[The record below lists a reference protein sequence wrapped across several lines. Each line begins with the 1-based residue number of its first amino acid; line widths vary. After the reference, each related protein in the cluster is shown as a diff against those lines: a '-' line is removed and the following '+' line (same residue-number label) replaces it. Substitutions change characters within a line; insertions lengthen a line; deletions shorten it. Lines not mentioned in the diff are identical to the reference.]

1 MPRNDVST
9 PPEGFCIGVM
19 AFLSSVEEVPSFVRE
34 LQESLRSS
42 WAPGANLRLLVL
54 LPSPVTTEHLSNPSL
69 SSIYLASVL
78 YLVGRDD
85 RVSLHRVHPFTG
97 VVLQIIPA
105 DTDLFPSPLQVEQF
119 NLEKGKTSKHLT
131 LIEFRMQWVGLSL
144 QSPSPSLL
152 SRRTQRRR
160 MGTSDLKTVLTF
172 ASLTLLL
179 NSTTL
184 Q

>member
-1 MPRNDVST
+1 MSTT

-19 AFLSSVEEVPSFVRE
+19 AFLPSVEKVPSFANE
-34 LQESLRSS
+34 LQKSLRSS

-54 LPSPVTTEHLSNPSL
+54 LPSSSSVNPEHLSNPSL

-119 NLEKGKTSKHLT
+119 NLENAELFFK
-131 LIEFRMQWVGLSL
+131 FRMQWVGLSL

-160 MGTSDLKTVLTF
+160 TGTSDLKTVLTF
-172 ASLTLLL
+172 ASLTLLP